1 MTWNRSLEVD
11 IHKHREGGG
20 GAGCTEL
27 ELVDN
32 WPEMVVKRSQ
42 QVEEV
47 ESHMRDN
54 LELVGEVAERE
65 VGMDMDIVC
74 TFLVSA

>member
-1 MTWNRSLEVD
+1 MELCACFLLFPCFNFSLVLRG
-11 IHKHREGGG
+11 K
-20 GAGCTEL
+20 
-27 ELVDN
+27 
-32 WPEMVVKRSQ
+32 
-42 QVEEV
+42 VEEV